1 MNQPNTYCFI
11 FFYLLIVF
19 TRTFLNFALASSN
32 QVSTNWSISQLL
44 AFQLSQNK
52 IYCRVQEFTLLFSWK
67 SIKTSKIYYQYHV
80 RPESVYYFFIYS
92 FLYSR
97 NFLLN
102 LEVCSSWKFSS
113 LSKINLKFELKY
125 EKYIEHGWQ

>member
-67 SIKTSKIYYQYHV
+67 SIKTSKNITNTMYDLK
-80 RPESVYYFFIYS
+80 VYIISLFIPFYIHET
-92 FLYSR
+92 FYWTWRFGLR
-97 NFLLN
+97 ENFLHWAKSTWNLN
-102 LEVCSSWKFSS
+102 SNTKS
-113 LSKINLKFELKY
+113 I
-125 EKYIEHGWQ
+125 